1 MHPMWHLDKP
11 QLDSGPDHGSFAGWI
26 AAQGPIHGV
35 ALAPEFQQLAPC
47 ISLNTLQRPDVPAAL
62 GMPGLNVIGF
72 EGALQD
78 KSPADLDHFCLVFEQ
93 AARQYEIVIPTGK
106 WRPHDRI
113 HRAEKLQRLEPLLQC
128 PQCRGELNF
137 EPTKVTC
144 KSCGVDFE
152 RNGRFDFLSQA
163 TRDDYQL
170 GHTDA
175 VSENAYDGEI
185 VNIIN
190 RHHRGWVLDCGAG
203 RRDRYYDNVIN
214 FEIVDYDSTDVMG
227 LAERLPFKNAVFDAV
242 LSCAVLEH
250 VRDPFAC
257 AREIL
262 RVLKPGGTLYC
273 QVPFLQPFHGY
284 PEHYYNMTSQ
294 GLRNLFGDAIEIS
307 HLAPLN
313 FGQPVAALSWILGAY
328 SAGLPESTRQSFLD
342 MSVRDLVDTDN
353 AALLADHV
361 LALSPEAQEQL
372 ACCNLLIGSKR

>member
-1 MHPMWHLDKP
+1 MWHLDNP
-11 QLDSGPDHGSFAGWI
+11 RLDTGPDRGCFAGWI
-26 AAQGPIHGV
+26 AAPGHIQHI
-35 ALAPEFQQLAPC
+35 ALSPEFQQLAPR
-47 ISLNTLQRPDVPAAL
+47 IRLNTLPRPDVAPAL

-72 EGALQD
+72 EGVLQD
-78 KSPADLDHFCLVFEQ
+78 ADSVGFDYFCLTFEQ
-93 AARQYEIVIPTGK
+93 VARQYEIVIPTGN
-106 WRPHDRI
+106 WRPHSRD

-128 PQCRGELNF
+128 PQCHGELNF
-137 EPTKVTC
+137 GAPRITC
-144 KSCGVDFE
+144 KSCGADFE
-152 RNGRFDFLSQA
+152 NNMCFNFLSQA

-227 LAERLPFKNAVFDAV
+227 LGEKLPFKNAVFDAV

-257 AREIL
+257 AKEIL

-273 QVPFLQPFHGY
+273 QAPFLQPFHGY

-294 GLRNLFGDAIEIS
+294 GLRNLFGDAIEIN

-328 SAGLPESTRQSFLD
+328 AAGLPDATRQSFLD
-342 MSVRDLVDTDN
+342 MPVRDLVNTDN
-353 AALLADHV
+353 ASLLAEHV
-361 LALSPEAQEQL
+361 LTLSPETQEQL
-372 ACCNLLIGSKR
+372 ACCNLLVGSKR